1 MHIWIFQSDSQSLS
15 QDFHLSISM
24 DELVKNIE
32 FFLPDENPTPQL
44 SKYRPS
50 LAEYPDLSTCRIRRP
65 VHRYSMPAYLESGN
79 LARSYLV
86 DTSEDYPHECASETV
101 TPKLSDSSY
110 SSDEYNEDSHHYS
123 APNSS
128 LTDIVAPPPA
138 SYHPPRQRNVTRYD
152 STTLHFSS
160 NNPYRAKHQL
170 EHKQYEIENDP
181 SSSLYGSN
189 VMSAINGENS
199 VRNSRPRR

>member
-1 MHIWIFQSDSQSLS
+1 
-15 QDFHLSISM
+15 M

-32 FFLPDENPTPQL
+32 YFLPDENSTPQL

-50 LAEYPDLSTCRIRRP
+50 SAECPDSSTCRTRP

-79 LARSYLV
+79 LARSYLAG
-86 DTSEDYPHECASETV
+86 TSEDYPHECSSETV

-110 SSDEYNEDSHHYS
+110 SSDEYNEDLHQYS

-128 LTDIVAPPPA
+128 LTEIVAPPPA
-138 SYHPPRQRNVTRYD
+138 SYHPHRQGNITRYD
-152 STTLHFSS
+152 STTFHFSS

-189 VMSAINGENS
+189 VMSAINRENS
-199 VRNSRPRR
+199 FRNSRPRR